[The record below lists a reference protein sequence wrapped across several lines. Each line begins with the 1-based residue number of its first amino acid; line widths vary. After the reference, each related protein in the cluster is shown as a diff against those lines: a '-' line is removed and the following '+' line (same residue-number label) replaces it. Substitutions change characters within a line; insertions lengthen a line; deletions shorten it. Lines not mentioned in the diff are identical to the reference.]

1 MEPIDEAAAMT
12 IRLLD
17 GMRAVADA
25 YDGFIVDLWGVLH
38 DGAQPLPGSV
48 ECLQALKR
56 AGKRIALLSNAP
68 RPAAPVIQ
76 RLTEIGFPR
85 EAYDDVMTSGE
96 ETWRHLV
103 RRDDPWYAAL
113 GERCYMIGPTR
124 DLGMLVD
131 VRAARVF
138 DLEAADFILNT
149 GADYGDTVEKFEPL
163 LQRALARALPMIC
176 ANPDLEVMM
185 RGRREICAGALAVRY
200 EAIGGAVRYHGKP
213 HRSVYESC
221 FAMLDGA
228 ARDRV
233 CAIGDSLR
241 TDIAGAQ
248 GAGIDSILVIGGIH
262 AEGLGVGPGELP
274 PVDRLEALC
283 AEIGVRPQAA
293 IAGLR
298 W

>member
-1 MEPIDEAAAMT
+1 
-12 IRLLD
+12 
-17 GMRAVADA
+17 
-25 YDGFIVDLWGVLH
+25 
-38 DGAQPLPGSV
+38 
-48 ECLQALKR
+48 
-56 AGKRIALLSNAP
+56 
-68 RPAAPVIQ
+68 VIQ
-76 RLTEIGFPR
+76 RLAEIGFPR
-85 EAYDDVMTSGE
+85 EVYDDVMTSGE

-103 RRDDPWYAAL
+103 RRDDPFYAAL
-113 GERCYMIGPTR
+113 GERCYMIGPPR
-124 DLGMLVD
+124 DLGMLTD
-131 VRAARVF
+131 VRAERVF

-163 LQRALARALPMIC
+163 LQRARTRGLPMIC

-185 RGRREICAGALAVRY
+185 RGRREICAGALAHRY

-213 HRSVYESC
+213 YRSVYESC
-221 FAMLDGA
+221 FEILGDP
-228 ARDRV
+228 ARARV

-241 TDIAGAQ
+241 TDIAGAA

-262 AEGLGVGPGELP
+262 AEALGVGPGELP
-274 PVDRLEALC
+274 PSDRLDALC